1 MYAEII
7 AYSHVTCS
15 VAAKM
20 VVEPDVGLKDR
31 DVEKFVTSLSHLR
44 NSSFNIELRV
54 KDQPIHRILNV
65 AYNEVWNLVFELG
78 VMLKRVLS
86 DGEKCSTCQCILCYV
101 LRTNEIVD
109 IIIEP
114 MRTRVRVQDIYEA
127 KCSSCGQRYM
137 RFEKVVEMAA
147 I

>member
-1 MYAEII
+1 MYAEIV
-7 AYSHVTCS
+7 AYSHATCS
-15 VAAKM
+15 VAGTM
-20 VVEPDVGLKDR
+20 VVESDVGVKDKA
-31 DVEKFVTSLSHLR
+31 VEKFVTSLFHLR

-54 KDQPIHRILNV
+54 EYQPIHRILKV
-65 AYNEVWNLVFELG
+65 EYPEVRDLVLELG
-78 VMLKRVLS
+78 VMLKRLLS